1 MTPPR
6 PDGAA
11 LLRAA
16 FAQSVIRGLDDTP
29 RWLSCRYLYD
39 ADGSDLFEAI
49 TVQPEYYLTRT
60 EDALLRA
67 HASHLR
73 AVAGPTTLAEL
84 GSGSSTKTRHV
95 LRAWTAADPQARY
108 VPIDISPT
116 MLDAS
121 CVALRAEF
129 PGLEVEP
136 LAGTYEQAFPR
147 LAGFSP
153 LVLLFLGSSL
163 GNFNRLET
171 AAFLERLADALA
183 PGDHLLLGVD
193 LVKDVAALEAAY
205 NDAAG
210 VSAGFT
216 KNLFARMNRELGT
229 TLDVDAIEHV
239 AFWNETRERIDIYA
253 RFTRAQTLTLPEH
266 GRSFRLAAGEMVLV
280 EVSRKFR
287 LPELHATAARH
298 GFEAVETVT
307 DDAHRFALVL
317 LRRRRRA
324 PAPPPHLVA
333 EQLML
338 GARARTFELVAP
350 LDEHALTTQ
359 HVSIMSPI
367 VWDLGHIANFEEQW
381 IRRAF
386 DPQVRRDDGERRRDH
401 LYDAVAHPRA
411 ARGDLPLLRR
421 TESLSYLDEVRSLTL
436 RTIRAADY
444 PAHDPLRA
452 GGFVAAMLAQ
462 HEAQHGETILQTIQ
476 LIDDLVY
483 EPPRRENAPGP
494 LAAID
499 AERSVLVPAGP
510 FLMGTDDRLLAYDN
524 ERPAHEVWLDAFRI
538 DVCPVTNARFLAFI
552 TAGGYARRELWDDDG
567 WRWLRDAR
575 VAHPA
580 QWRRQDDGTWC
591 ELAFGRRVPLALD
604 QPVIHVSWYEAA
616 AFARWA
622 GKRLPTEAEWEKAA
636 AWDLERGTARRHPWG
651 DAAPTTELANLDQRT
666 FGPAAIGAYPRGV
679 SFYGCQQMLGDVWE
693 WTASELAPYP
703 GFQAFP
709 YREYTEVHFGRG
721 YRVLRGGSW
730 ATQPIV
736 ARNTF
741 RNWDLPQRRQI
752 FAGFRCAVDA

>member
-1 MTPPR
+1 VTPPR

-67 HASHLR
+67 HAARLR

-95 LRAWTAADPQARY
+95 LRAWTAAAPDTRY

-116 MLDAS
+116 MLEAS
-121 CVALRAEF
+121 CVSLRGEF
-129 PGLEVEP
+129 PDLDVEP

-147 LAGFSP
+147 LGEFSP
-153 LVLLFLGSSL
+153 LTLLFLGSSL
-163 GNFNRLET
+163 GNFNRAET
-171 AAFLERLADALA
+171 AAFLERLSAALT

-193 LVKDVAALEAAY
+193 LVKDVASLEAAY

-216 KNLFARMNRELGT
+216 KNLFSRMNRDLGT
-229 TLDVDAIEHV
+229 TLDVDAIDHV

-253 RFTRAQTLTLPEH
+253 RFNRAQTLTLPEH
-266 GRSFRLAAGEMVLV
+266 GRSFRLGAGEMVLV

-298 GFEAVETVT
+298 GFEAVDTVT
-307 DDAHRFALVL
+307 DDAQRFAVVL
-317 LRRRRRA
+317 LRRRRRD
-324 PAPPPHLVA
+324 PASPPHLVA

-338 GARARTFELVAP
+338 GARARTLELVAP
-350 LDEHALTTQ
+350 LDERALTTQ
-359 HVSIMSPI
+359 HASIMSPV
-367 VWDLGHIANFEEQW
+367 VWDLGHIGNFEEQW

-386 DPQVRRDDGERRRDH
+386 EPHVRRDDAERQRDH

-421 TESLSYLDEVRSLTL
+421 AESLRYLDDVRAETL
-436 RTIRAADY
+436 LAIRGADF
-444 PAHDPLRA
+444 PVGDPLRA

-476 LIDDLVY
+476 LIDQLVY
-483 EPPRRENAPGP
+483 EPPRRENAPGA
-494 LAAID
+494 LAAVD
-499 AERSVLVPAGP
+499 AERTVLVPAGP
-510 FLMGTDDRLLAYDN
+510 FIMGTDDRLRAYDN
-524 ERPAHEVWLDAFRI
+524 ERPAHEVHVPAFRI
-538 DVCPVTNARFLAFI
+538 DVCPVTNARYLAFI
-552 TAGGYARRELWDDDG
+552 VAGGYAQREHWCDAG
-567 WRWLRDAR
+567 WRWLRESG
-575 VAHPA
+575 VGHPA
-580 QWRRQDDGTWC
+580 QWRPLQGGGWC

-604 QPVIHVSWYEAA
+604 QPVIHVSWYEAS

-636 AWDLERGTARRHPWG
+636 AWDLERGTSRRHPWG
-651 DAAPTTELANLDQRT
+651 DAAPTAELANLDQRT

-679 SFYGCQQMLGDVWE
+679 SFYGCHQMLGDVWE

-703 GFQAFP
+703 GFRAFP
-709 YREYTEVHFGRG
+709 YREYTEVHFGHG

-730 ATQPIV
+730 ATQPIA

-752 FAGFRCAVDA
+752 FAGFRCVVDA